1 MATTDFGDG
10 TVVELP
16 GPARR
21 PAGWVLEAH
30 VPAPGRAPARV
41 VVSSEAAPSAPHL
54 WAVLMSAGPEHGDQ
68 VDLVAFSTGDHPDGT
83 LLGRAGWESLGL
95 DWSNQVGA
103 VRWSVSTGV
112 VGQVYVAP
120 THRRMRIASKLLLMA
135 AGARVALGWASL
147 RSDGRLT
154 DLGDA
159 WLGRAPDWWRSRVPE
174 RSAHLPPMTP
184 VGRTAGIPLRNL
196 VADAPRPPVTPAG

>member
-30 VPAPGRAPARV
+30 VPATGRAPTRV
-41 VVSSEAAPSAPHL
+41 VVSPGAAPSAPHL
-54 WAVLMSAGPEHGDQ
+54 WAVLMPAGPEHGNQ
-68 VDLVAFSTGDHPDGT
+68 VDLVAFSTGDHP
-83 LLGRAGWESLGL
+83 LGRAGWESLGL
-95 DWSNQVGA
+95 DWSNQLGA
-103 VRWSVSTGV
+103 VRWSVATGV

-120 THRRMRIASKLLLMA
+120 AHRRLRIASKLLMMA
-135 AGARVALGWASL
+135 AGTRVALGWPSL

-174 RSAHLPPMTP
+174 RSSHLPPMTP
-184 VGRTAGIPLRNL
+184 VDRRAGVPLRNL
-196 VADAPRPPVTPAG
+196 EPDGPPVTPAG